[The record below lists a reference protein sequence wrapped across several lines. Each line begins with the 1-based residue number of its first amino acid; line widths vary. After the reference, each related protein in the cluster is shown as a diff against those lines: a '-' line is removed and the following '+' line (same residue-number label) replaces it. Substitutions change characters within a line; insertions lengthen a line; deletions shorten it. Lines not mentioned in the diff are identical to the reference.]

1 METTTVTKKAKL
13 KYVLCK
19 IISIL
24 LTIMPLLVYIVIGF
38 ENGDIHKGQKVFLG
52 FTCIMAIMLTMFNI
66 LFKYKLRSPL
76 FILLLG
82 IYYAINNILT
92 LIIIICVGIVLDEF
106 IFTPLAKKYKEKY
119 TINKE
124 IDERL

>member
-1 METTTVTKKAKL
+1 METTKVTKKAKA
-13 KYVLCK
+13 KYVFCK
-19 IISIL
+19 VMSIL
-24 LTIMPLLVYIVIGF
+24 LTIMPLLVYIIIGF
-38 ENGDIHKGQKVFLG
+38 ANGDIHKGQKVFLG
-52 FTCIMAIMLTMFNI
+52 FTCIMALMLTMFNI

-76 FILLLG
+76 FLLLLG
-82 IYYAINNILT
+82 IYYALDNILT

-106 IFTPLAKKYKEKY
+106 IFSPLAKRYKQKY